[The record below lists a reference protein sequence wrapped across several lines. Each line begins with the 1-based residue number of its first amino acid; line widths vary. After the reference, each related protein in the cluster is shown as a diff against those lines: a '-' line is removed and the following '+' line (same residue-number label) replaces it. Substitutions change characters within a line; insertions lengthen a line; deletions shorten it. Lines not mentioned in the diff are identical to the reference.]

1 MSADVQGTRNQG
13 TRKSSLEKLSLG
25 LYALIAAGMAVAIA
39 FAALSLN
46 SGGLPGTKDSPSAIV
61 NGEPLTGKT
70 GAD

>member
-1 MSADVQGTRNQG
+1 MSADVQGT
-13 TRKSSLEKLSLG
+13 TRKSSLG
-25 LYALIAAGMAVAIA
+25 LYALITAGMAVAVA

-61 NGEPLTGKT
+61 NGEPVTGKT